1 MIFAHSSWVYSN
13 FVQIVSGIFLLK
25 DHQALVLQTSLVGGI
40 LSNLLLMLGV
50 SFILGGYNRMSQ
62 KYNKTVAHTCAN
74 LLSLSS
80 TSLLIPTAAH
90 LLTQTNSA
98 GLRKQSRGAS
108 VVLLCVY
115 FAYLFFQYK
124 SHADIW
130 NRPSPRTEKRGYKV
144 VEGAVSKSIAQVGY
158 MSCALAGSNMPIKP
172 DQLAFECDDV
182 EEPQLNLYVAL
193 GMLATS
199 TTLVAFCTQFAVDSI
214 DNLSQRANISK
225 AFIGLVLL
233 PILNNDLAPITHALA
248 DEMDRTIDVTVG
260 KCLQTALFVTPLM
273 VLLAWPMKIDNMTLS
288 FNGFEIVSLFASVL
302 LLNYLIME
310 GESTWSV
317 FYLQL
322 SSRYIL
328 LRLHRIQGVLLVADW
343 ALIAIAAFFAE

>member
-1 MIFAHSSWVYSN
+1 
-13 FVQIVSGIFLLK
+13 
-25 DHQALVLQTSLVGGI
+25 
-40 LSNLLLMLGV
+40 
-50 SFILGGYNRMSQ
+50 
-62 KYNKTVAHTCAN
+62 
-74 LLSLSS
+74 
-80 TSLLIPTAAH
+80 
-90 LLTQTNSA
+90 
-98 GLRKQSRGAS
+98 
-108 VVLLCVY
+108 
-115 FAYLFFQYK
+115 
-124 SHADIW
+124 
-130 NRPSPRTEKRGYKV
+130 
-144 VEGAVSKSIAQVGY
+144 
-158 MSCALAGSNMPIKP
+158 MPIKP

-182 EEPQLNLYVAL
+182 EGPQLNLYVTL

-214 DNLSQRANISK
+214 DNLSQRANISM

-310 GESTWSV
+310 GESTW
-317 FYLQL
+317 
-322 SSRYIL
+322 
-328 LRLHRIQGVLLVADW
+328 IQGVLLVADW

>member
-1 MIFAHSSWVYSN
+1 
-13 FVQIVSGIFLLK
+13 
-25 DHQALVLQTSLVGGI
+25 
-40 LSNLLLMLGV
+40 MLGV

-80 TSLLIPTAAH
+80 ASLLIPTAAH
-90 LLTQTNSA
+90 LLSQTNSA

-108 VVLLCVY
+108 AVLLCVY

-130 NRPSPRTEKRGYKV
+130 NRPSPRTEKRRRYRV
-144 VEGAVSKSIAQVGY
+144 VEGAAKKGLARIGY
-158 MSCALAGSNMPIKP
+158 MFCAIPGSKP
-172 DQLAFECDDV
+172 ELEDPLVYFDGFDWQ
-182 EEPQLNLYVAL
+182 PQLHLYVAL

-199 TTLVAFCTQFAVDSI
+199 TTLIAFCTQFAVDSI
-214 DNLSQRANISK
+214 DNLSQNANISK
-225 AFIGLVLL
+225 AFIGLILL

-248 DEMDRTIDVTVG
+248 DEMDRTIEVTVG
-260 KCLQTALFVTPLM
+260 KCLQTSLFVTPLM

-288 FNGFEIVSLFASVL
+288 FDGFEIVSLFASIL

-317 FYLQL
+317 FYLPSPSQDIG
-322 SSRYIL
+322 Y
-328 LRLHRIQGVLLVADW
+328 
-343 ALIAIAAFFAE
+343 FTETP